1 MNCTNV
7 AAILDG
13 HALNRLSAADRCALD
28 EHVTGCESCALAW
41 HAQRALLALP
51 VPAAK
56 SDLLDLVLRVVSSQ
70 PARAPRR
77 ARSRVVWIGALLAG
91 GAALAATTALRLLP
105 DRAGD
110 QPVAVS
116 ARRGDV
122 LEREAA
128 QTPSSQTTAPATH
141 ASTADAPT
149 VSVEDVQIEYAMMI
163 RTPPVYPR
171 EGLARKLDGDVTVSF
186 TIDDRGTVKN
196 ARAVRSS
203 DAMFEA
209 PALAA
214 ISQWKYLPRVVAGK
228 RVAVDGVQT
237 VLRFMIEAPPPP
249 KAVPKGAE
257 ARTPGPAA
265 PARSAADAPP
275 TEPKPAH
282 PLDYEVFDRSTAI
295 VWQRTISDDL
305 RGAELEL
312 DELRATYDLNDQQ
325 SNQVWG
331 FYGYIYTQYG
341 DYGRAIEAYEKAVA
355 LPINVWPGQWTS
367 LASLY
372 FARHQYD
379 RALKTLLAYKQRT
392 SNHMDSEAL
401 AMIEKLR
408 ALGVTEETL

>member
-1 MNCTNV
+1 MNCTDV
-7 AAILDG
+7 AAILDD
-13 HALNRLSAADRCALD
+13 HALSRLSATDRCALD
-28 EHVTGCESCALAW
+28 EHVTACAPCALAW
-41 HAQRALLALP
+41 QAQNALLALA
-51 VPAAK
+51 VPAAP
-56 SDLLDLVLRVVSSQ
+56 SDLLGLVLRAMSPR

-77 ARSRVVWIGALLAG
+77 GRSRVVWICALLAG
-91 GAALAATTALRLLP
+91 SAVLAATTTVRLLL
-105 DRAGD
+105 DRAGGP
-110 QPVAVS
+110 PVAVTS
-116 ARRGDV
+116 QRGDAS
-122 LEREAA
+122 EHEAA
-128 QTPSSQTTAPATH
+128 QTPPLQTSAPTTQ

-171 EGLARKLDGDVTVSF
+171 EGLARRLDGDVTVSF

-214 ISQWKYLPRVVAGK
+214 ISQWKYLPRVMAGK

-237 VLRFMIEAPPPP
+237 VIRFMVEPPPPP

-257 ARTPGPAA
+257 ARTPESAGPAKG
-265 PARSAADAPP
+265 AADAPP
-275 TEPKPAH
+275 AEPKPVH
-282 PLDYEVFDRSTAI
+282 PVNYEIFDRSTAI
-295 VWQRTISDDL
+295 VWQRTITDNL

-325 SNQVWG
+325 SNEVWG
-331 FYGYIYTQYG
+331 FYGYLYTQYG
-341 DYGRAIEAYEKAVA
+341 DYGRAIDAYEKAVA
-355 LPINVWPGQWTS
+355 FPINVWPGQWTS

-392 SNHMDSEAL
+392 SNRMDSEAL

>member
-1 MNCTNV
+1 MNCTDV
-7 AAILDG
+7 AAILDD
-13 HALNRLSAADRCALD
+13 HALSRLSTADRCALD
-28 EHVTGCESCALAW
+28 EHVTGCEPCALAW
-41 HAQRALLALP
+41 QAQRALLALP
-51 VPAAK
+51 VPAAPT
-56 SDLLDLVLRVVSSQ
+56 DLLDRVLRAVSSQ
-70 PARAPRR
+70 PARASRR
-77 ARSRVVWIGALLAG
+77 ARSRVVWIGVLVAG
-91 GAALAATTALRLLP
+91 GAVLAATTVVRLLP

-116 ARRGDV
+116 VQRGDV
-122 LEREAA
+122 REREAA
-128 QTPSSQTTAPATH
+128 QTPSSQTSAPATR
-141 ASTADAPT
+141 ASTADTPT

-163 RTPPVYPR
+163 RRPPVYPR
-171 EGLARKLDGDVTVSF
+171 EGLARRLDGDVTVSF
-186 TIDDRGTVKN
+186 TIDDLGTVKN

-237 VLRFMIEAPPPP
+237 VIRFMIEPPPPP

-275 TEPKPAH
+275 AEPKPAH
-282 PLDYEVFDRSTAI
+282 PLDYEAFDRSTAI
-295 VWQRTISDDL
+295 VWQRTITDDL

-379 RALKTLLAYKQRT
+379 RALKTLLAYRQRT
-392 SNHMDSEAL
+392 SNRMDSEAL

>member
-1 MNCTNV
+1 MNCTDV
-7 AAILDG
+7 AAILDD
-13 HALNRLSAADRCALD
+13 HALSRLSAAHRCALD
-28 EHVTGCESCALAW
+28 EHTTVCEPCALAW
-41 HAQRALLALP
+41 LAQNTLLALS
-51 VPAAK
+51 VPAAT
-56 SDLLDLVLRVVSSQ
+56 SDLLDRVLRAVSSQ
-70 PARAPRR
+70 PARPPRR
-77 ARSRVVWIGALLAG
+77 ARSHVVWIGALLAG
-91 GAALAATTALRLLP
+91 GAALAATTAVRLLL

-116 ARRGDV
+116 AQRGDA
-122 LEREAA
+122 REGDAA
-128 QTPSSQTTAPATH
+128 ETPSSQTSAPPTH
-141 ASTADAPT
+141 ESTADPPT

-163 RTPPVYPR
+163 RTPPAYPR

-214 ISQWKYLPRVVAGK
+214 ISQWKYLPRIVAGK
-228 RVAVDGVQT
+228 RVAVDRVQT
-237 VLRFMIEAPPPP
+237 VIRFMLEPPSPP
-249 KAVPKGAE
+249 KPVPKGAE
-257 ARTPGPAA
+257 ARTTGPAA
-265 PARSAADAPP
+265 PEKSAAGASPA
-275 TEPKPAH
+275 EPKPAH
-282 PLDYEVFDRSTAI
+282 PVDYEVFDRSTAI
-295 VWQRTISDDL
+295 VWQRTITDDL

-341 DYGRAIEAYEKAVA
+341 DYGRAIDAYEKAVA

-372 FARHQYD
+372 VARHQYD

-392 SNHMDSEAL
+392 SNRMDSEAL
-401 AMIEKLR
+401 AMVEKLR
-408 ALGVTEETL
+408 ALGVTEDTL